1 VRRDWHHPAGST
13 LGLETAYVPGACS
26 ARACQQKPLPDEP
39 RTMRPRDPP
48 VPCPPTD
55 CGELVQ
61 ALDDLGVFR
70 AFPDVMPVID
80 IHSLWPL
87 PDVMHRREAMWL
99 DYA

>member
-1 VRRDWHHPAGST
+1 
-13 LGLETAYVPGACS
+13 
-26 ARACQQKPLPDEP
+26 
-39 RTMRPRDPP
+39 M
-48 VPCPPTD
+48 
-55 CGELVQ
+55 Q